1 MLLLFTTC
9 QSATTGSRSNLHR
22 SVLYFFTF
30 IHLFSDTFKMSLK
43 KKIEFVWAFS
53 GDGLAASVHS
63 DPLQVKQSTGRSTI
77 WGLVL
82 PIIWR
87 QNRDPLFKLLAADR
101 IGLNNDAVTLYCA
114 IACAMVM
121 TLMKTHTDTG
131 RVDYKYLEQRHD
143 MFDTSGYH

>member
-9 QSATTGSRSNLHR
+9 QSATTGSRSSLHR

-30 IHLFSDTFKMSLK
+30 IHYSQTLSKCLW

-53 GDGLAASVHS
+53 GDGLAESVHS
-63 DPLQVKQSTGRSTI
+63 VPLQVKQSKGRSTI

-101 IGLNNDAVTLYCA
+101 IRLNNDAVTLYCA
-114 IACAMVM
+114 IACALVM
-121 TLMKTHTDTG
+121 TLTQTDTDTG

-143 MFDTSGYH
+143 MFDISGYH